1 MLNIEVNIV
10 IVPYTFLAVHVDS
23 LNQAGQYD
31 LVAIKELDQGP
42 AASTMNSVLS
52 LDDGRWW
59 HPAVESCSPV
69 PLPPLVLAQV
79 YPESSPIP
87 PSKVA
92 DPRPGPAKSS
102 QDSGPGPTCENDGR
116 FFETGFQKHTKK
128 LRDMWC
134 SCRLPENMVFHIT
147 TLIIPKQESTSD
159 SCSTLNEEEIFEVQD
174 ILSLFPLGWIH
185 GQRRTLVI
193 NSGAISILRFIN
205 GRPRG
210 RSEIFRNCKNVEKGF
225 VSKSRTKVTKWKL
238 KVVAMLRFIGWVGS
252 VYLLLQNFSK
262 GLDEMLEEMWCLT
275 VMMKEP
281 FSWVVR
287 MKKVLTSSAMML
299 TSWAVVLFGL
309 KSWG

>member
-1 MLNIEVNIV
+1 MLLWFGDLNDLRILPDAGQDLYIRVPASKLVWVTIGVLCVPPPKKETLSRHSFLGPSCLRGQWLGPSAEIKESDYKQMLNIEVNIV

-159 SCSTLNEEEIFEVQD
+159 SLSNVCLILFLVQCSTLNEEEIFEVQD

-185 GQRRTLVI
+185 V
-193 NSGAISILRFIN
+193 SSIILDRHLFILSSDV
-205 GRPRG
+205 
-210 RSEIFRNCKNVEKGF
+210 SEERKLADDNV
-225 VSKSRTKVTKWKL
+225 
-238 KVVAMLRFIGWVGS
+238 
-252 VYLLLQNFSK
+252 
-262 GLDEMLEEMWCLT
+262 
-275 VMMKEP
+275 
-281 FSWVVR
+281 
-287 MKKVLTSSAMML
+287 
-299 TSWAVVLFGL
+299 
-309 KSWG
+309 